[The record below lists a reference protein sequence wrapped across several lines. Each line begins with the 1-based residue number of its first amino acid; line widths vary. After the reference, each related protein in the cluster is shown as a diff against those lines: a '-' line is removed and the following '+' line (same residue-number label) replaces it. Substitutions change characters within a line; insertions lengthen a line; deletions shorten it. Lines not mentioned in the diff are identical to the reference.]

1 MPLFRRP
8 DGRLARDVPPFRR
21 IMPYIMRTRN
31 EAAVYL
37 DREVDLTKTLAFI
50 EAWNRVRPQQRITVF
65 HLFLYASVQS
75 LHSRPRLNRFV
86 VGGRIY
92 ERDGIWIS
100 YSTKKSISDDAPIV
114 AVKRKFD
121 PAWSFEQMV
130 EVLYG
135 DIRQSRTDEKNHVD
149 KELGIVLRLP
159 GFLLKW
165 LVKLQMWADSVN
177 LLPGAFIHN
186 DPLYSSLFIA
196 NLGSLKMDSAFHH
209 LYEYGNIPLFAAI
222 GRTQTVP
229 YVDAEGKLATKSVCH
244 IKFTLDERVEDGLYG
259 ANSIAYAMKILE
271 DPAAAGL
278 TLPQALP
285 EGQQPVRLASGS

>member
-37 DREVDLTKTLAFI
+37 DREVDLSKTLSFI
-50 EAWNRVRPQQRITVF
+50 ESWNKASTQRITVF
-65 HLFLYASVQS
+65 HLFLHAAVQS
-75 LHSRPRLNRFV
+75 LHARPRLNRFV

-100 YSTKKSISDDAPIV
+100 YSTKKSLSDDAPIV

-121 PAWSFEQMV
+121 PAWSFEQTV
-130 EVLYG
+130 EMLYG
-135 DIRQSRTDEKNHVD
+135 DIRKSRTNEKNHVD
-149 KELGIVLRLP
+149 KELGIVLKLP
-159 GFLLKW
+159 GLLLKW
-165 LVKLQMWADSVN
+165 LVRLQMWADSVN

-196 NLGSLKMDSAFHH
+196 NIGSLKMDAPFHH

-229 YVDAEGKLATKSVCH
+229 YVDADGKLATKPVCH
-244 IKFTLDERVEDGLYG
+244 IRFTLDERVEDGLYG
-259 ANSIAYAMKILE
+259 ANSIALAMKLLE
-271 DPAAAGL
+271 DPEAAGL
-278 TLPQALP
+278 TLPEAPP
-285 EGQQPVRLASGS
+285 EQQPARLASGA